1 MQAAQIPDGTV
12 ERGTF
17 AAVVLQRWVNY
28 HYSPTISSGFCEG
41 LLLGMITNKKEQLGY
56 LTDKDREKL

>member
-1 MQAAQIPDGTV
+1 MKGSKRDQNST
-12 ERGTF
+12 
-17 AAVVLQRWVNY
+17 LQKGPLLISSVNY